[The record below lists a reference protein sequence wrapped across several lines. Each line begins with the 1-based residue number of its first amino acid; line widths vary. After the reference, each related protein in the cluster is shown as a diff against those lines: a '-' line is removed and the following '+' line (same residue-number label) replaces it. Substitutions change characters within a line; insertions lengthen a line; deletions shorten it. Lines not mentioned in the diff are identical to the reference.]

1 MGDVLHGMVGRM
13 AVLLWVAAMPFAP
26 LKADPSSFL
35 DTLEWARVP
44 DVELAAQRGGL
55 VRRGGFELTLGLERI
70 TAINGEVVAHTVL
83 LDSAGTRV
91 GLEALGGLHVMTGLD
106 GMRIEQLSGAGWATV
121 IQNTLNEQMIANHT
135 IMNIG
140 LTGMDLSRMELQRV
154 MDAGLIQGLRSY

>member
-1 MGDVLHGMVGRM
+1 MGDVLHGMVRRM
-13 AVLLWVAAMPFAP
+13 AVFLWVAATPFASS
-26 LKADPSSFL
+26 KADPSFL
-35 DTLEWARVP
+35 ESLEWARVP
-44 DVELAAQRGGL
+44 DAELAEQRGGL

-70 TAINGEVVAHTVL
+70 TAINGEVMAHTVL

-121 IQNTLNEQMIANHT
+121 IQNTLNEQMIVNHT

-140 LTGMDLSRMELQRV
+140 L
-154 MDAGLIQGLRSY
+154 AG